1 MARWWTIAALV
12 EATSVVEVKVAVATV
27 VAVAMAM
34 AAVVMAEVAKWAS
47 AQMVKGLKAGTQ
59 AAFLAAH
66 EEEARMEVTRGALLA

>member
-1 MARWWTIAALV
+1 M
-12 EATSVVEVKVAVATV
+12 VEVKVAVATV

-59 AAFLAAH
+59 AVFLAAH
-66 EEEARMEVTRGALLA
+66 EEEARMEVSRGHCWHRWWHKRVWRMPG